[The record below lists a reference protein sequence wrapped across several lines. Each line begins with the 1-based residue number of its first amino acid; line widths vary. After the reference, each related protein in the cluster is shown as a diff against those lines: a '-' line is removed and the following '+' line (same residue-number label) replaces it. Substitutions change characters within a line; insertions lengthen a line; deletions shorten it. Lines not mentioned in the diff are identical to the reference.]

1 MILLKTYGLFT
12 NIKRCLQIFWIILM
26 YYYVGVLSSFKITR
40 RLVPKLYKSNG
51 SAVSPSARLRIS
63 IERLGPTFV
72 KFAQLLAERS
82 DITPD
87 YLIDELKRL
96 HSNVEPFDHRIALQ
110 LIEQELNSPV
120 SEHFSQIDSICLA
133 SASIGQVYGAKLK
146 TGERVVIKIQRPG
159 IEKKIKQDLIL
170 LKWFFKKLKHD
181 MPELSAVEMDKI
193 LEDFGKG
200 LLKELD
206 YRYEAANLLRFKD
219 NLKDLSFCKIPEL
232 YNYYTTKKMLVMERI
247 NGIHIMYKDTLLAKG
262 YSPQLIADNLSK
274 IFLKMIFVNG
284 IFHADPHRGNLLIL
298 QNNDVALI
306 DFGLIGTIKPRQI
319 NHVIHMIIGLEYK
332 NARMIADSL
341 AKLCGVS
348 EYGNNEEIEFGVV
361 NILKRSGS
369 SEAISF
375 SVIVN
380 DCLELLVDN
389 NLKVPSNVVLM
400 LKALVTIENNLKQ
413 LNPDYNMIKSI
424 KPYAK
429 SIIKQR
435 LTINTLAQEG
445 YYTLR
450 KYVDFAKQL
459 PNNLGQIME
468 NIKRGRLIHDVKFSN
483 DGKMNRTIKNI
494 GSLLASA
501 LLTGFVL
508 LVSTALILSNQVVM
522 FSKFLFVM
530 ASINAIWVLFKI
542 NSKVKDYQR

>member
-1 MILLKTYGLFT
+1 MILLKTYSFFT
-12 NIKRCLQIFWIILM
+12 NIKRCIQIFWIILM
-26 YYYVGVLSSFKITR
+26 YYFVGFMSNFKITR
-40 RLVPKLYKSNG
+40 RLVPKLYKFNG
-51 SAVSPSARLRIS
+51 VAVSQSARLRIS

-87 YLIDELKRL
+87 HLVDELKKL

-110 LIEQELNSPV
+110 LIENELRAPIA
-120 SEHFSQIDSICLA
+120 EHFNRIDSVCLA
-133 SASIGQVYGAKLK
+133 SASIGQVYGAELK
-146 TGERVVIKIQRPG
+146 TGEQVVIKIQRPG

-170 LKWFFKKLKHD
+170 LKWFFRKLKND
-181 MPELSAVEMDKI
+181 MPELNAVEMDEI

-206 YRYEAANLLRFKD
+206 YRYEASNILRFKD
-219 NLKDLSFCKIPEL
+219 SLRDLKFCKIPEL

-247 NGIHIMYKDTLLAKG
+247 DGVHIMYKNTLIAKG
-262 YSPQLIADNLSK
+262 YSPQIIANNLSK
-274 IFLKMIFVNG
+274 TFLNMIFVNG
-284 IFHADPHRGNLLIL
+284 MFHADPHRGNILIL
-298 QNNDVALI
+298 ENNRIALI
-306 DFGLIGTIKPRQI
+306 DFGLIGVIKPRQI
-319 NHVIHMIIGLEYK
+319 NYVIHMIVGLEYR
-332 NARMIADSL
+332 NARMISDSL
-341 AKLCGVS
+341 TKLCGVS
-348 EYGNNEEIEFGVV
+348 DYNDNEEIEFGIQ
-361 NILKRSGS
+361 NILKRSDQGG
-369 SEAISF
+369 AISL
-375 SVIVN
+375 SLVIT
-380 DCLELLVDN
+380 DCIELLIEN
-389 NLKVPSNVVLM
+389 NLKIPSNIVLM
-400 LKALVTIENNLKQ
+400 LKSLVTIENNLKA
-413 LNPDYNMIKSI
+413 LDPDYDMIKSI

-429 SIIKQR
+429 SILKQR
-435 LTINTLAQEG
+435 ITIDKVAQEG
-445 YYTLR
+445 YYTIK
-450 KYVDFAKQL
+450 KYIEFAKQL

-542 NSKVKDYQR
+542 NAKVKDYQ